1 MVQRQP
7 IHQRSF
13 WLNLYLAA
21 GIEYRPMQCDLSGD
35 DGYEDG
41 HDKRVEREAE
51 RPPMYV
57 FNTINHVICNNIID
71 TAFRC

>member
-1 MVQRQP
+1 
-7 IHQRSF
+7 
-13 WLNLYLAA
+13 
-21 GIEYRPMQCDLSGD
+21 MQCDLSGD

>member
-1 MVQRQP
+1 
-7 IHQRSF
+7 
-13 WLNLYLAA
+13 
-21 GIEYRPMQCDLSGD
+21 MQCDLSGD
-35 DGYEDG
+35 DGHEDG